1 MSEKQSPYEMACAF
15 HEVFNPQQPEQPT
28 AFSPELASRRA
39 EFKVE
44 ELVEFLYSAA
54 NNDQVLFQQLVN
66 GLKKSV
72 DKAEQKVLAKGKSV
86 SDPLVEEVD
95 ALVDLLYFTYGS
107 FCLMGVNPTKI
118 IEIVH
123 QANMG
128 KLFPDGQPHYDP
140 ETNKVLKPE
149 NWEQDFA
156 PEAKIKAEIQRQ
168 LKITETNK
176 KDE

>member
-66 GLKKSV
+66 GLKNLSIKQSRKSWR
-72 DKAEQKVLAKGKSV
+72 KANQYLI
-86 SDPLVEEVD
+86 L
-95 ALVDLLYFTYGS
+95 
-107 FCLMGVNPTKI
+107 
-118 IEIVH
+118 
-123 QANMG
+123 
-128 KLFPDGQPHYDP
+128 
-140 ETNKVLKPE
+140 
-149 NWEQDFA
+149 
-156 PEAKIKAEIQRQ
+156 
-168 LKITETNK
+168 
-176 KDE
+176 

>member
-72 DKAEQKVLAKGKSV
+72 DKAEQKVLAKGKPV

-95 ALVDLLYFTYGS
+95 ALVDLLYFT
-107 FCLMGVNPTKI
+107 
-118 IEIVH
+118 
-123 QANMG
+123 
-128 KLFPDGQPHYDP
+128 
-140 ETNKVLKPE
+140 
-149 NWEQDFA
+149 
-156 PEAKIKAEIQRQ
+156 
-168 LKITETNK
+168 
-176 KDE
+176 

>member
-15 HEVFNPQQPEQPT
+15 HEVFNPHQPEQPT

-54 NNDQVLFQQLVN
+54 DNDQVLFQQLVN

-72 DKAEQKVLAKGKSV
+72 DKAEQKVLAKGKPV

-107 FCLMGVNPTKI
+107 FCLMGIKPIWGNYF
-118 IEIVH
+118 
-123 QANMG
+123 QMG
-128 KLFPDGQPHYDP
+128 SHIMIQKQ
-140 ETNKVLKPE
+140 
-149 NWEQDFA
+149 
-156 PEAKIKAEIQRQ
+156 IKY
-168 LKITETNK
+168 
-176 KDE
+176 

>member
-1 MSEKQSPYEMACAF
+1 MTKY
-15 HEVFNPQQPEQPT
+15 
-28 AFSPELASRRA
+28 FSTIGQRI
-39 EFKVE
+39 
-44 ELVEFLYSAA
+44 
-54 NNDQVLFQQLVN
+54 
-66 GLKKSV
+66 KKSV
-72 DKAEQKVLAKGKSV
+72 DKAEQKVLAKGKPV

-107 FCLMGVNPTKI
+107 FCLMGVNPTKLLKSFI
-118 IEIVH
+118 KPIWGNYF
-123 QANMG
+123 QMG
-128 KLFPDGQPHYDP
+128 PHYDP

-168 LKITETNK
+168 LKITETNE

>member
-54 NNDQVLFQQLVN
+54 DNDQVLFQQLVN

-72 DKAEQKVLAKGKSV
+72 DKAEQKVLAKGKPV

-95 ALVDLLYFTYGS
+95 ALVDLLKSFIKPIWGNYFQMGS
-107 FCLMGVNPTKI
+107 HIMIQK
-118 IEIVH
+118 
-123 QANMG
+123 Q
-128 KLFPDGQPHYDP
+128 
-140 ETNKVLKPE
+140 
-149 NWEQDFA
+149 
-156 PEAKIKAEIQRQ
+156 IKY
-168 LKITETNK
+168 
-176 KDE
+176 

>member
-1 MSEKQSPYEMACAF
+1 MCIPRG
-15 HEVFNPQQPEQPT
+15 FNPQQPEQPT

-54 NNDQVLFQQLVN
+54 DNDQVFSTIGQRI
-66 GLKKSV
+66 KKSV
-72 DKAEQKVLAKGKSV
+72 DKAEQKVLAKGKPV

-168 LKITETNK
+168 LKIIETIE